1 MSPSARARF
10 DGFEFDPATGD
21 LRRDGAAVNLQPQP
35 ARVLMALIERAG
47 DVVTREE
54 LRSAIWGDATFV
66 DFDRGL
72 NFCIAQIRSALGDS
86 PESPTFIRTLPKR
99 GYQFIAPVEWE
110 PSAGDRSVPEWGQE
124 GVRNVPDPGLRGALL
139 AVTVFAFALAAAL
152 WVVVHGL
159 PFMRPHR
166 TLVAIARF
174 DNETAAPELDRFADA
189 LTDSV
194 VAQLTA
200 SGQGRYEVIGNAAIL
215 RRPRSERDLR
225 AIGSS
230 LGVTYV
236 VIGQVQRSGTHIRVL
251 AHLIRLP
258 EQTHIWVTRLDRS
271 LDDPLAAQLE
281 IAQTIASDFS
291 RRLSPESRTP
301 LPPSSSVTN

>member
-1 MSPSARARF
+1 M
-10 DGFEFDPATGD
+10 T
-21 LRRDGAAVNLQPQP
+21 
-35 ARVLMALIERAG
+35 
-47 DVVTREE
+47 
-54 LRSAIWGDATFV
+54 
-66 DFDRGL
+66 
-72 NFCIAQIRSALGDS
+72 
-86 PESPTFIRTLPKR
+86 
-99 GYQFIAPVEWE
+99 
-110 PSAGDRSVPEWGQE
+110 
-124 GVRNVPDPGLRGALL
+124 
-139 AVTVFAFALAAAL
+139 
-152 WVVVHGL
+152 
-159 PFMRPHR
+159 
-166 TLVAIARF
+166 
-174 DNETAAPELDRFADA
+174 ELDRFADA
-189 LTDSV
+189 LTDTL

-236 VIGQVQRSGTHIRVL
+236 VLGQVQRSGTHIRVL

-258 EQTHIWVTRLDRS
+258 EQTHVWVTRLDRS
-271 LDDPLAAQLE
+271 LDDPLTAQLE